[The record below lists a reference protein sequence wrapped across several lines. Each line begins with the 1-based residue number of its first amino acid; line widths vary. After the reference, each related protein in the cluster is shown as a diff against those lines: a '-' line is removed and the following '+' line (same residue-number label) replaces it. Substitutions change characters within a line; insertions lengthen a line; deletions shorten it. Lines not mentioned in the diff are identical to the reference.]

1 MKKLFLFFLFLF
13 CSTVGA
19 TVFTDLK
26 FGSSQIADS
35 QWNVSACTQTASCQ
49 IYSTSPGTM
58 YKIPWTSG
66 QWSWSSGQYVQFSE
80 TGNATNPYE
89 GKVYNS
95 NGSLAGTIGTGHIV
109 NMGTD
114 SNGKSLFFFVGND
127 NDTGQLFSTNY
138 GLTGTGGYSWTGTL
152 NPTTTQVNSFA
163 STGSTSPLSAGQTAA
178 PTVTGTSV
186 TYSTRNSVSG
196 NTTQVYRTPTTT
208 TTYSNGTTTTSTGS
222 ESLYQTR
229 VNSTIVTNKIVN
241 GVLTTIST
249 PITKV
254 TAAATGATTVEANG
268 SATSTTQSVNQ
279 GLNAEVFRYDPKNY
293 NCVFGICAWN
303 FTYHTPSTSRNSY
316 GNPVNTYRTTNGM
329 FFATNSNLPNNDN
342 SLFGRNEGT
351 VIRFTGTITA
361 PSSQSHPDGSV
372 YRLYFYNNTDDGFK
386 MNINGGTII
395 NQNST
400 ITYQTL
406 FSYTSSGYIDV
417 VAGQTY
423 NIEAWYWNTTGG
435 LGHTLYWDY
444 GDGMRTIPNAAFTDG
459 TIGNIDIDL
468 TGVSYSDGNIVDITG
483 SSIAPTVV
491 STSIDNVES
500 SSSSSTN
507 TDSVSVTR
515 STSTGN
521 YTDTYVGTTTVT
533 TTTTT
538 PVTTTTYSDGSTT
551 TSNGTSS
558 STTDTTYTIT
568 TTLGVAPI
576 YSRSAPN
583 TGGNSVYVKQ
593 ASAWS
598 NTQVS
603 ITQDGNNNAVTGID
617 NGWAKVDGNNSV
629 ITTKQYGT
637 GNILGIDMNA
647 WGNNITINQGNTTT
661 DVSNNILMFDSHGNG
676 NNVSLNQLSN
686 TNTASVKLTYDINTV
701 NLTQQTGTLNKSYVT
716 IIGNYNT
723 VNNTQTGGSN
733 LAIVNISGDN
743 NTATINQT
751 GNSHSALLNLINAG
765 GANTVS
771 VTQTGNGDTYSL
783 QQTCTNP
790 AGCSVSVVRNK

>member
-1 MKKLFLFFLFLF
+1 
-13 CSTVGA
+13 
-19 TVFTDLK
+19 
-26 FGSSQIADS
+26 
-35 QWNVSACTQTASCQ
+35 
-49 IYSTSPGTM
+49 
-58 YKIPWTSG
+58 
-66 QWSWSSGQYVQFSE
+66 
-80 TGNATNPYE
+80 
-89 GKVYNS
+89 
-95 NGSLAGTIGTGHIV
+95 
-109 NMGTD
+109 
-114 SNGKSLFFFVGND
+114 
-127 NDTGQLFSTNY
+127 
-138 GLTGTGGYSWTGTL
+138 
-152 NPTTTQVNSFA
+152 
-163 STGSTSPLSAGQTAA
+163 
-178 PTVTGTSV
+178 
-186 TYSTRNSVSG
+186 
-196 NTTQVYRTPTTT
+196 
-208 TTYSNGTTTTSTGS
+208 
-222 ESLYQTR
+222 
-229 VNSTIVTNKIVN
+229 
-241 GVLTTIST
+241 
-249 PITKV
+249 
-254 TAAATGATTVEANG
+254 
-268 SATSTTQSVNQ
+268 
-279 GLNAEVFRYDPKNY
+279 
-293 NCVFGICAWN
+293 
-303 FTYHTPSTSRNSY
+303 
-316 GNPVNTYRTTNGM
+316 M

-361 PSSQSHPDGSV
+361 PSSQGHPDGSV

-444 GDGMRTIPNAAFTDG
+444 GDGMRTIPNSAFTDG

-500 SSSSSTN
+500 SSASSTN

-676 NNVSLNQLSN
+676 NTVSLNQLSN